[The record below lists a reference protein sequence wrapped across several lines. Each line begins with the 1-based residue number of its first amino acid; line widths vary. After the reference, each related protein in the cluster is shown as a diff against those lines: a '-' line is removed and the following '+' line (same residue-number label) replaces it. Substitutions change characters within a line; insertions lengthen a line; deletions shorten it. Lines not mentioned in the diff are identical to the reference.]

1 MQVQLMVEEMNL
13 SHRNPNARKR
23 AAELLTPSSM
33 VSPTPPPALVEPS
46 LKEGALVNHFLHI
59 PDVQHFE
66 IMQKI
71 NQSCTCAGQ
80 TFSHKTQGGALL
92 GTP

>member
-13 SHRNPNARKR
+13 SHRNPNARER

-33 VSPTPPPALVEPS
+33 VSPTPPPASAEPS
-46 LKEGALVNHFLHI
+46 LKEGALVNHFLYI
-59 PDVQHFE
+59 PGQHFE

-71 NQSCTCAGQ
+71 NQSSTCAAR
-80 TFSHKTQGGALL
+80 TFSC
-92 GTP
+92 